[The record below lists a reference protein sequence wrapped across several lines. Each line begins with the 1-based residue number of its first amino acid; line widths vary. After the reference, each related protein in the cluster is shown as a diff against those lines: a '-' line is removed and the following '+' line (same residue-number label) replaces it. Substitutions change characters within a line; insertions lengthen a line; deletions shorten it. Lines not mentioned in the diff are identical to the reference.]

1 MQQDSHP
8 SLYITL
14 KHCIICIFLI
24 RSGSLQKM
32 LKALFKLVWNA
43 QRTTWKIFVS
53 TECKIFLNIEKVFV
67 EISEEQLM
75 HYTYLFS
82 SHF

>member
-1 MQQDSHP
+1 
-8 SLYITL
+8 
-14 KHCIICIFLI
+14 
-24 RSGSLQKM
+24 M

-53 TECKIFLNIEKVFV
+53 TKGKIFLNIEKVLV

-75 HYTYLFS
+75 YYIYLIVFLHIFDILKLS
-82 SHF
+82 NFYRPKTLEM